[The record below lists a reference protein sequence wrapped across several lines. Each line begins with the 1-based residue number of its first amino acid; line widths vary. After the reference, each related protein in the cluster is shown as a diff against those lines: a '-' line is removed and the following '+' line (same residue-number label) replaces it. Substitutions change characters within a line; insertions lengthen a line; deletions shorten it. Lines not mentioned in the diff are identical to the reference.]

1 LNSGPKPLR
10 GSALRVRAT
19 ARTHPAEESMHE
31 PVFGWVL
38 TAAAKS
44 VVRPSRRAPS
54 TGPGPAAGPSGTRTA
69 CATPSV
75 GSRTRSTRRGLPR
88 QRRPQPQLQARP
100 LRSDRVHRDDPPA
113 RAHAR
118 LRVGQLHRLTSR
130 RTGDAQPRQC
140 GGSRRL
146 LSICKGAA
154 RVASSAWSRLL
165 SPYVQ
170 CDSPPGSGARAPFAT
185 PSQEI
190 ERASPTGWAA
200 EQVGGSHVPQ
210 ALEQRQPTLECRK
223 LPDDMSAA

>member
-1 LNSGPKPLR
+1 VVRATRDPPLLLLLSRSHGGGLNSGPKPLR

-88 QRRPQPQLQARP
+88 QRRPQRQLQARP

-140 GGSRRL
+140 GGSGRL
-146 LSICKGAA
+146 LSYAREPRAWRRPRGAGC
-154 RVASSAWSRLL
+154 SRLTSRL
-165 SPYVQ
+165 SGKGVP
-170 CDSPPGSGARAPFAT
+170 SGRIGSLLSYGR
-185 PSQEI
+185 EVH
-190 ERASPTGWAA
+190 RW
-200 EQVGGSHVPQ
+200 
-210 ALEQRQPTLECRK
+210 
-223 LPDDMSAA
+223 